1 MKYFTPKIAK
11 WIAVYAVACL
21 ILTMFVT
28 HDSVIQ
34 ADTSPLAMLD
44 PNLQVTPLLTTGIN
58 QPIGIVFLA
67 LNDYLVLEKA
77 SGQVKRVINNVVQST
92 PVLDLAVNSN

>member
-1 MKYFTPKIAK
+1 MKYFTSKIAK
-11 WIAVYAVACL
+11 WIAVCAVACL
-21 ILTMFVT
+21 ILSKLLT

-44 PNLQVTPLLTTGIN
+44 PNLQVTPVLTTGIN
-58 QPIGIVFLA
+58 QPIGIVFLG

-77 SGQVKRVINNVVQST
+77 SG
-92 PVLDLAVNSN
+92 